1 MAEKENKRIT
11 VVGGITADIEGD
23 PFGQLIPGDSNP
35 GKIRISYGGVGR
47 NITENLA
54 RLGAS
59 VAFISAAGDDF
70 VGRGAASELAA
81 LGVDVSH
88 VRLIQG
94 ENTSMYLSILNIL
107 GDMEIA
113 LCNMDVLERIS
124 RDFIDDAM
132 GMLRSSGIVCLDTN
146 LTEDVLEYITRK
158 LEMEDVP
165 MFLDPVSVSKAARV
179 KNIIGRFHSIK
190 PNRIEAEEI
199 SGLNILSSEEL
210 SEAGRWFTEK
220 GVKRIFITLGGGG
233 VYYREGEV
241 EGMIRP
247 QVAEIKSVTGAGDA
261 FSAAILDGYLK
272 GMDVRETARYG
283 MAAAEVAMESH
294 YAVSPDMSSA
304 AVIKKLE
311 G

>member
-94 ENTSMYLSILNIL
+94 ENTSMYISILNIL

-124 RDFIDDAM
+124 SDFIDDAM

-158 LEMEDVP
+158 LGLEGVP
-165 MFLDPVSVSKAARV
+165 MFLDPVSVTKAARV

-233 VYYREGEV
+233 VYYREGEA
-241 EGMIRP
+241 EGIIRP
-247 QVAEIKSVTGAGDA
+247 QVAKIKSVTGAGDA

-272 GMDVRETARYG
+272 GMDIRETARYG

-304 AVIKKLE
+304 AVLKKLE

>member
-81 LGVDVSH
+81 LGADVSH

-94 ENTSMYLSILNIL
+94 ENTSMYISILNIL

-124 RDFIDDAM
+124 RDFLDDAI
-132 GMLRSSGIVCLDTN
+132 GMLRASGIVCLDTN
-146 LTEDVLEYITRK
+146 LTEDVLEYITGK
-158 LEMEDVP
+158 LEMEGVP
-165 MFLDPVSVSKAARV
+165 MFLDPVSVTKAARV
-179 KNIIGRFHSIK
+179 KKIIGRFHSIK
-190 PNRIEAEEI
+190 PNRIEAQEI

-233 VYYREGEV
+233 VYYREGET
-241 EGMIRP
+241 EGIIRP
-247 QVAEIKSVTGAGDA
+247 QVTEIRSVTGAGDA

-272 GMDVRETARYG
+272 GMDIRETARYG

-294 YAVSPDMSSA
+294 LAVSPDMSSA
-304 AVIKKLE
+304 AVMKKLE